1 MGFACRCVVW
11 GRVRGVLMG
20 FACRCVVWGRVMVGY
35 DGFCLQVCCVGQGEG
50 GL

>member
-20 FACRCVVWGRVMVGY
+20 FACRC
-35 DGFCLQVCCVGQGEG
+35 DEG
-50 GL
+50 GLRWVLPAGVLCGAG